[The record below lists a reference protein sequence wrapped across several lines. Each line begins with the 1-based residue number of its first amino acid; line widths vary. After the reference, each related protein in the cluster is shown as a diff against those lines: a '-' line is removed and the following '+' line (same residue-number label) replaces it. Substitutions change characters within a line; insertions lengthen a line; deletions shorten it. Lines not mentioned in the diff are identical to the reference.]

1 MYLFT
6 ADEWA
11 GEMARSCGEGDLEW
25 VPKEKITAL
34 PIWEGDR
41 IFLRLLAEERPAFL
55 LTVQYEGDR
64 LVRAVLDG
72 RPLPLP
78 YT

>member
-1 MYLFT
+1 MRHLAT
-6 ADEWA
+6 AAQMRETDRRAIHEWGIPSTLLMERA
-11 GEMARSCGEGDLEW
+11 AQG
-25 VPKEKITAL
+25 
-34 PIWEGDR
+34 
-41 IFLRLLAEERPAFL
+41 IFDAVQELAEERPAFL

-78 YT
+78 YI